1 MGVAIIL
8 VLVTA
13 LVGPF
18 FVDWTIY
25 RSTFEKYAEQA
36 LGHKVTVLG
45 DADIRLLPSPAVT
58 FTDVRVGEAE
68 DPLLVVSRFQMRI
81 ELPPLLKGEVRVL
94 DMELD
99 RPHLTLSLDESGR
112 LDWLTAKTSDGVLGE
127 LPAED
132 VAFERISIVDGAVSI
147 IDARN
152 GETHRF
158 DNGNLLISARTL
170 AGPFKIDGSTTYD
183 GKPYSLRLA
192 TGRKL
197 DDGSIRVKGQV
208 TPSAWPINLS
218 VDGTL
223 SEENGVPGYEG
234 NFSLASIQD
243 EDRKDNA
250 WQTDGAFSANVD
262 GLKVPSFEFR
272 YGPEDRVLGLDGS
285 AELAYS
291 GKRHFEIRGRSK
303 QVDLDRIFGGGPQAP
318 VSVDDASSRLI
329 AALKAVPI
337 PDMDGVIALDV
348 PAIVV
353 GGGLAQDVKL
363 DLETTLGGWRV
374 ARLAGRMPGRTVIAT
389 QGDLGLQP
397 DLTYRGS
404 VSISSEQPGAFAAWW
419 RQKGKGASTIQ
430 PISMEGRLSLVPDG
444 AALDNLRLNLAGSQA
459 TGGLSYQKPRSG
471 HAVFSLSLDADK
483 LDIDQVETLAGL
495 FERPD
500 DGPKDL
506 DVSLRVQA
514 REVSVRGVDGK
525 GLSLEA
531 EYSQNGLRIDRL
543 YAEDLAGAEVDVSGR
558 IDDILSAPEGRLAGT
573 LNATDL
579 TGITAVLG
587 SVLPDN
593 ALVGRLE
600 RASGHLVPAHF
611 QADLKASAQD
621 GVSQVDFKLSG
632 DAGGAKTD
640 FDMNFNGRVDAWHS
654 AEIGLGLS
662 LSGPSGDQILRQLG
676 FAILPVGSLG
686 AGEVHLTAIGRPK
699 DGLDVSLSA
708 SAGNATLGVEGR
720 VTLQKDK
727 EPDYRLS
734 VSASAPDIA
743 PYALLFG
750 RVLPVMAGD
759 IDASLDFDVSGTGSK
774 IEVSKLKGKVA
785 GVTVDGNLAGDL
797 EPVQGETNRRL
808 KGSLTLSAL
817 DLRFLSEAILG
828 TDQWFS
834 AGDGSSLWPNG
845 AFGAPLLTQT
855 DLTLQLSTDRM
866 TVDYTDTIGGAKAEL
881 RLTPTMLRLD
891 GLSGTYANGKL
902 DGTLAIRRSGAEG
915 AVSGTIKLTGG
926 SVRDLVW
933 THNDRPVAS
942 GSFDL
947 FLEYQGSGR
956 TISGIVSGLTGGG
969 TFAVT
974 DGELRGINPQAFPL
988 VIRAVDAGLDLH
1000 DDKIREV
1007 FLNHM
1012 AAGSL
1017 GFDRIEGTV
1026 SLIGGRLSARN
1037 VVVDSSRADVFGS
1050 AEVNLNDWTL
1060 NGDFSVK
1067 VDPGENA
1074 VTGAEPQV
1082 GLVFSGPVEAPVRTV
1097 DISPFTAFLT
1107 LRAFEKE
1114 VQRVE
1119 KLQAEI
1125 LERDRL
1131 LREMK
1136 RIKHERARREREAE
1150 EAAARAAE
1158 EAERAAAAAAAA
1170 AAGGEKDSPAPNGN
1184 AAGGG
1189 AAAPAKGGDT
1199 RLPQDQSRNDVTAA
1213 PEEKPRREAGTD
1225 PADFANRIR
1234 SVIGSQNAQGGGPM
1248 VLEPAGAAAPSG
1260 GQASGEL
1267 PPLEPPQEIDDLIA
1281 REIGIPASE
1290 LNRPPDPVINGG
1302 AN

>member
-1 MGVAIIL
+1 M
-8 VLVTA
+8 LVTA

-18 FVDWTIY
+18 FVDWTVY

-94 DMELD
+94 DMELE
-99 RPHLTLSLDESGR
+99 RPHLALSLDESGR
-112 LDWLTAKTSDGVLGE
+112 LDWLTAKTSDGALGE

-132 VAFERISIVDGAVSI
+132 VAFDRISIVDGALSV
-147 IDARN
+147 IDART
-152 GETHRF
+152 GETQRF

-170 AGPFKIDGSTTYD
+170 VGPFKIDGSATYE

-192 TGRKL
+192 TGKEL
-197 DDGSIRVKGQV
+197 DNGTLRVKGQV

-223 SEENGVPGYEG
+223 SQEDGVPGYEG
-234 NFSLASIQD
+234 NFSLASIQ
-243 EDRKDNA
+243 EEEQKDNA
-250 WQTDGAFSANVD
+250 WQAEGAFSANVN

-291 GKRHFEIRGRSK
+291 GQRRFEIRGRSK

-318 VSVDDASSRLI
+318 VSVDGAASRLI

-374 ARLAGRMPGRTVIAT
+374 ARFAGRGPGRTVIAT
-389 QGDLGLQP
+389 QGDLGLEP
-397 DLTYRGS
+397 NLIYRGS
-404 VSISSEQPGAFAAWW
+404 VSVSSEQPGVFAAWW

-430 PISMEGRLSLVPDG
+430 PISMEGRFSIVPAG
-444 AALDNLRLNLAGSQA
+444 AALDNLRLNLAGSEA

-471 HAVFSLSLDADK
+471 NAVFSLSLDADK
-483 LDIDQVETLAGL
+483 LDIDQIETLAGL
-495 FERPD
+495 FDRPEN
-500 DGPKDL
+500 GPEGL

-514 REVSVRGVDGK
+514 RKVSVRGVDGK

-531 EYSQNGLRIDRL
+531 EYSDNGLRIDRL
-543 YAEDLAGAEVDVSGR
+543 SAEDLAGAEVDVSGR
-558 IDDILSAPEGRLAGT
+558 VDDLLTAPEGRLTGT

-587 SVLPDN
+587 SMLPDN
-593 ALVGRLE
+593 ALVSRLE
-600 RASGHLVPAHF
+600 QAAGHLVPARF
-611 QADLKASAQD
+611 QADLQASAQD
-621 GVSQVDFKLSG
+621 GVSQVDFKLTG

-640 FDMNFNGRVDAWHS
+640 FDMNFSGRVDAWRS
-654 AEIGLGLS
+654 AEIGLGLN
-662 LSGPSGDQILRQLG
+662 LFGPSGDQILRQLG

-708 SAGNATLGVEGR
+708 SAGDATVGIEGR
-720 VTLQKDK
+720 VTLQEDR

-759 IDASLDFDVSGTGSK
+759 IDAALDFDLSGAGSK
-774 IEVSKLKGKVA
+774 IEVSKFAGTVA
-785 GVTVDGNLAGDL
+785 GVTVEGNLAGDL
-797 EPVQGETNRRL
+797 EPLQGETNRRL
-808 KGSLTLSAL
+808 KGDLNLGAL

-834 AGDGSSLWPNG
+834 AGDGSSIWPNG
-845 AFGAPLLTQT
+845 AFGTPLLAQT
-855 DLTLQLSTDRM
+855 DLTLQLSADRLI
-866 TVDYTDTIGGAKAEL
+866 VDDNDIIQGAKAEL

-891 GLSGTYANGKL
+891 GLNGTYANGKL

-915 AVSGTIKLTGG
+915 AVSGTLKLTGG

-933 THNDRPVAS
+933 THNDRSVAS
-942 GSFDL
+942 GYFDL

-969 TFAVT
+969 TFSVT
-974 DGELRGINPQAFPL
+974 DGELRGVNPQAFPL

-1017 GFDRIEGTV
+1017 DFRRIEGTV

-1037 VVVDSSRADVFGS
+1037 VVVDSNRADIFGS

-1082 GLVFSGPVEAPVRTV
+1082 GLVFSGPVEVPVRTV

-1107 LRAFEKE
+1107 LRAFEQE

-1136 RIKHERARREREAE
+1136 RIKHERGRKKREAE

-1158 EAERAAAAAAAA
+1158 EAERAAESA
-1170 AAGGEKDSPAPNGN
+1170 K
-1184 AAGGG
+1184 AGGG
-1189 AAAPAKGGDT
+1189 KTTPDSSGNADGVGPQAPDQGSET

-1213 PEEKPRREAGTD
+1213 PGEKPRRAAVTD

-1234 SVIGSQNAQGGGPM
+1234 SVIGTQNNGTGGPM
-1248 VLEPAGAAAPSG
+1248 VLQPGSPAAPAEEATTG
-1260 GQASGEL
+1260 TL
-1267 PPLEPPQEIDDLIA
+1267 PPLEPPLVIDDLIA

>member
-1 MGVAIIL
+1 M
-8 VLVTA
+8 LVTA

-18 FVDWTIY
+18 FVDWTVY
-25 RSTFEKYAEQA
+25 RSTFEKYAEQT

-94 DMELD
+94 DMELE
-99 RPHLTLSLDESGR
+99 RPHLSLSLDESGR
-112 LDWLTAKTSDGVLGE
+112 LDWLTAKTSDGVLGD

-132 VAFERISIVDGAVSI
+132 VAFERISIVDGAVSV
-147 IDARN
+147 IDARS
-152 GETHRF
+152 GATHRL

-170 AGPFKIDGSTTYD
+170 AGPFRIDGSATYD
-183 GKPYSLRLA
+183 SRPYSLRLA

-197 DDGSIRVKGQV
+197 GDGTIRVKGQI
-208 TPSAWPINLS
+208 TPTAWPVNLA

-223 SEENGVPGYEG
+223 SQENGVPEYEG
-234 NFSLASIQD
+234 NFSFASIQE
-243 EDRKDNA
+243 EDLKDNA
-250 WQTDGAFSANVD
+250 WQAEGAFAANVD
-262 GLKVPSFEFR
+262 GLTVPAFQFR
-272 YGPEDRVLGLDGS
+272 YGPEDRVLGLDGT

-291 GKRHFEIRGRSK
+291 GQKRFEIRGRSK

-318 VSVDDASSRLI
+318 VSAGDAASRLI
-329 AALKAVPI
+329 AALRAVPI

-348 PAIVV
+348 PAVVV

-374 ARLAGRMPGRTVIAT
+374 ARLAGRAPGRTVIAT
-389 QGDLGLQP
+389 QGDLGLEP
-397 DLTYRGS
+397 DLTYHGS
-404 VSISSEQPGAFAAWW
+404 VSLSSEQPGVFAAWS
-419 RQKGKGASTIQ
+419 RHEGKGASTIQ
-430 PISMEGRLSLVPDG
+430 PISLEGRLSLVPDG
-444 AALDNLRLNLAGSQA
+444 AALDNLRLTLAGSEA
-459 TGGLSYQKPRSG
+459 TGGLSYRKPHSG
-471 HAVFSLSLDADK
+471 NAVFSLSLDADR

-495 FERPD
+495 FERPEA
-500 DGPKDL
+500 GPEEL
-506 DVSLRVQA
+506 DVSLRILA

-531 EYSQNGLRIDRL
+531 EYSESGLRIDRL

-558 IDDILSAPEGRLAGT
+558 VDDILTAPEGRLTGT

-579 TGITAVLG
+579 AGVTAVLG

-600 RASGHLVPAHF
+600 RASGYLVPAQF
-611 QADLKASAQD
+611 QANLKASAQD
-621 GVSQVDFKLSG
+621 GVSQVDVKLTG
-632 DAGGAKTD
+632 EAGGARTD
-640 FDMNFNGRVDAWHS
+640 FDMTFNGRVDAWHS
-654 AEIGLGLS
+654 AEIGLGLG
-662 LSGPSGDQILRQLG
+662 LSGPSGDQLLRQLG

-686 AGEVHLTAIGRPK
+686 TGEVRLTAVGRPQ
-699 DGLDVSLSA
+699 DGLDVALSA
-708 SAGNATLGVEGR
+708 SAGDAALGVEGR
-720 VTLQKDK
+720 VLLAEDKD
-727 EPDYRLS
+727 PDYRLS
-734 VSASAPDIA
+734 VSASARDIA

-759 IDASLDFDVSGTGSK
+759 IDAAVDFDLSGTGSR
-774 IEVSKLKGKVA
+774 IEISGLEGTVA
-785 GVTVDGNLAGDL
+785 GVSVAGSLAGDL
-797 EPVQGETNRRL
+797 EPGQGETSRRL
-808 KGSLTLSAL
+808 KGDLSLSAL

-834 AGDGSSLWPNG
+834 AGDGSSIWPNA
-845 AFGAPLLTQT
+845 AFGTPLLART
-855 DLTLQLSTDRM
+855 DVTLQLSADRLI
-866 TVDYTDTIGGAKAEL
+866 VDEANTIEGAKAEL

-891 GLSGTYANGKL
+891 GLNGIYAGGKL
-902 DGTLAIRRSGAEG
+902 DGTLALRRSGAEG
-915 AVSGTIKLTGG
+915 AVSGTLKLTGG
-926 SVRDLVW
+926 VVRDLAW
-933 THNDRPVAS
+933 TRNDRPVAS

-956 TISGIVSGLTGGG
+956 SISGIVAGLTGGG

-988 VIRAVDAGLDLH
+988 VIRAVDAGLDLR

-1017 GFDRIEGTV
+1017 GFRRIEGTV
-1026 SLIGGRLSARN
+1026 TLIGGRLSARN
-1037 VVVDSSRADVFGS
+1037 VVVDSSRAEIFGS

-1082 GLVFSGPVEAPVRTV
+1082 GLVFGGPVEAPVRTV
-1097 DISPFTAFLT
+1097 DIAPFTAFLT
-1107 LRAFEKE
+1107 LRAFEQE
-1114 VQRVE
+1114 VERVE

-1136 RIKHERARREREAE
+1136 RIRHERERRQREAE
-1150 EAAARAAE
+1150 EAAAKAAEDAARAAE
-1158 EAERAAAAAAAA
+1158 AA
-1170 AAGGEKDSPAPNGN
+1170 AAGGDDTPAPNGN
-1184 AAGGG
+1184 TEEGGVP
-1189 AAAPAKGGDT
+1189 APEQGSEI
-1199 RLPQDQSRNDVTAA
+1199 RLPRDQSRTTPSAS
-1213 PEEKPRREAGTD
+1213 PGEKPRVDAGTD
-1225 PADFANRIR
+1225 PAEFADRIR
-1234 SVIGSQNAQGGGPM
+1234 SVIGATDNGGGGPM
-1248 VLEPAGAAAPSG
+1248 VLQPGGPAPGNE
-1260 GQASGEL
+1260 GEATGTL
-1267 PPLEPPQEIDDLIA
+1267 PPLEPPQEIDDLLA

-1302 AN
+1302 TN

>member
-1 MGVAIIL
+1 M
-8 VLVTA
+8 LVTA

-18 FVDWTIY
+18 FVDWTMY

-36 LGHKVTVLG
+36 LAHKVTVLG

-81 ELPPLLKGEVRVL
+81 ELPALLKGEVRVL

-99 RPHLTLSLDESGR
+99 RPHLSLSLDESGR
-112 LDWLTAKTSDGVLGE
+112 LDWLTAQTSDGALGD
-127 LPAED
+127 LAAED
-132 VAFERISIVDGAVSI
+132 VAFDRISIVDGAVSV
-147 IDARN
+147 IDART
-152 GETHRF
+152 GETHRL

-170 AGPFKIDGSTTYD
+170 AGPFKVDGSATYD
-183 GKPYSLRLA
+183 GKPYSVRLA
-192 TGRKL
+192 SGKEL
-197 DDGSIRVKGQV
+197 DNGAIRVKGQV
-208 TPSAWPINLS
+208 TPSAWPVNLA

-223 SEENGVPGYEG
+223 SQDNGVPGYEG

-250 WQTDGAFSANVD
+250 WRAGGSFSANMD
-262 GLKVPSFEFR
+262 GLNVPSFEFR
-272 YGPEDRVLGLDGS
+272 YGPEDRVLGLDGT

-291 GKRHFEIRGRSK
+291 GQKRFEIRGRAK
-303 QVDLDRIFGGGPQAP
+303 QVDLDRIFGGGPQTP
-318 VSVDDASSRLI
+318 VSADNAASRLI
-329 AALKAVPI
+329 AALKSVPI
-337 PDMDGVIALDV
+337 PDMDGVIALDI
-348 PAIVV
+348 PAVVV

-374 ARLAGRMPGRTVIAT
+374 ARLAVRAPGRTVIAT
-389 QGDLGLQP
+389 QGDLGLEP

-404 VSISSEQPGAFAAWW
+404 VSIASEQPGAFAAWW
-419 RQKGKGASTIQ
+419 RQTGKGATAIQ

-444 AALDNLRLNLAGSQA
+444 VALDNMRLNMAGSEA

-471 HAVFSLSLDADK
+471 NAVFSLSLDADK

-495 FERPD
+495 FERPE
-500 DGPKDL
+500 DGVKDL

-531 EYSQNGLRIDRL
+531 QYSDNGLRIDRL
-543 YAEDLAGAEVDVSGR
+543 YAEDLAGAEVDVIGR
-558 IDDILSAPEGRLAGT
+558 VDDLLTAPEGQLTGT

-579 TGITAVLG
+579 TGVTAVLG

-593 ALVGRLE
+593 VLVGRLE
-600 RASGHLVPAHF
+600 QASGHLVPAKF
-611 QADLKASAQD
+611 QANLKASAQD
-621 GVSQVDFKLSG
+621 GVSQIDFTLNG

-640 FDMNFNGRVDAWHS
+640 FGMNFKGRVDEWHS
-654 AEIGLGLS
+654 AEIGLGVS

-676 FAILPVGSLG
+676 FAVLPVGSLG
-686 AGEVHLTAIGRPK
+686 TGEVRFSAIGRPK
-699 DGLDVSLSA
+699 DGLTVSLSA
-708 SAGNATLGVEGR
+708 AAGQATLGMEGR
-720 VTLQKDK
+720 ITLQKDR

-734 VSASAPDIA
+734 VSSAAPDIA

-759 IDASLDFDVSGTGSK
+759 IDAVVDFDVNGTGSK
-774 IEVSKLKGKVA
+774 IEVSKLTGKVA
-785 GVTVDGNLAGDL
+785 GVAVEGELAGDM
-797 EPVQGETNRRL
+797 EPLQGETIRRF
-808 KGSLTLSAL
+808 KGSLDLDAL
-817 DLRFLSEAILG
+817 DLKFLSEAILG
-828 TDQWFS
+828 PDQWFS
-834 AGDGSSLWPNG
+834 AGDGSSIWPNG
-845 AFGAPLLTQT
+845 AFGTPLLTQT
-855 DLTLQLSTDRM
+855 DLTLQLSTDRLI
-866 TVDYTDTIGGAKAEL
+866 VDDTDTIQGAKAEL

-891 GLSGTYANGKL
+891 GLNGTYANGKL

-915 AVSGTIKLTGG
+915 AVSGTIRLTRG
-926 SVRDLVW
+926 SVRDLIW
-933 THNDRPVAS
+933 NLNNRPVAT

-1017 GFDRIEGTV
+1017 GFKRIEGTV
-1026 SLIGGRLSARN
+1026 TLIGGRLSARN
-1037 VVVDSSRADVFGS
+1037 VVVDSNRADIFGS

-1060 NGDFSVK
+1060 NGDFAVK

-1082 GLVFSGPVEAPVRTV
+1082 GVVFNGPVEAPVRTV

-1107 LRAFEKE
+1107 LRAFEQE

-1136 RIKHERARREREAE
+1136 RIKHERVRRQREAE
-1150 EAAARAAE
+1150 EAAVRAAE
-1158 EAERAAAAAAAA
+1158 EAARAAEAAAEAAAADDS
-1170 AAGGEKDSPAPNGN
+1170 KDTPDANRKVNGT
-1184 AAGGG
+1184 GG
-1189 AAAPAKGGDT
+1189 AVPVEGGKNSSS
-1199 RLPQDQSRNDVTAA
+1199 RDQSRNNVTVA
-1213 PEEKPRREAGTD
+1213 PGEKPRHEAVTD

-1234 SVIGSQNAQGGGPM
+1234 SVIGAEGNGNGGPM
-1248 VLEPAGAAAPSG
+1248 VLQPGAPG
-1260 GQASGEL
+1260 ASAQEEATETL
-1267 PPLEPPQEIDDLIA
+1267 PPLEPPQVIDDLIA

-1290 LNRPPDPVINGG
+1290 LNRPPDPLINGG
-1302 AN
+1302 TN

>member
-1 MGVAIIL
+1 M
-8 VLVTA
+8 LVTA

-18 FVDWTIY
+18 LVDWTVY

-94 DMELD
+94 DMELE
-99 RPHLTLSLDESGR
+99 RPHLSLSLDESGR

-132 VAFERISIVDGAVSI
+132 VAFERVSIVDGAVSV

-192 TGRKL
+192 TGKEL
-197 DDGSIRVKGQV
+197 DNGTIRVKGQL
-208 TPSAWPINLS
+208 TPSAWPIDLA

-223 SEENGVPGYEG
+223 SQKDGVPDFEG

-243 EDRKDNA
+243 EDRLDNA
-250 WQTDGAFSANVD
+250 WRAEGAFSANVD
-262 GLKVPSFEFR
+262 GLQVPSFEFR
-272 YGPEDRVLGLDGS
+272 YGPEDRTLGLDGS
-285 AELAYS
+285 ADLAYS
-291 GKRHFEIRGRSK
+291 GNRRFEIRGRSK
-303 QVDLDRIFGGGPQAP
+303 QVDLDRIFGGGPQSP
-318 VSVDDASSRLI
+318 VSVDDAASRLI

-337 PDMDGVIALDV
+337 PDMDGVVALDV
-348 PAIVV
+348 PAVV
-353 GGGLAQDVKL
+353 LGGGLVQDVKL
-363 DLETTLGGWRV
+363 DLETALSGWRV
-374 ARLAGRMPGRTVIAT
+374 ARFAGRLPGRTVIAT
-389 QGDLGLQP
+389 QGDLGLDP

-404 VSISSEQPGAFAAWW
+404 VSASSEQPGAFAAWW
-419 RQKGKGASTIQ
+419 RQTGKGASAIQ

-444 AALDNLRLNLAGSQA
+444 VALDNLRLNMAGSQA

-471 HAVFSLSLDADK
+471 NAVFSLSLDADK
-483 LDIDQVETLAGL
+483 LDIDQVETLASL
-495 FERPD
+495 FERPE

-531 EYSQNGLRIDRL
+531 QYSDNGLRIDRL

-558 IDDILSAPEGRLAGT
+558 VDDILTAPEGQLTGT

-587 SVLPDN
+587 SMLPDN

-600 RASGHLVPAHF
+600 QASGHLVPAKF
-611 QADLKASAQD
+611 QANLRASAQ
-621 GVSQVDFKLSG
+621 GGISQIDFKLNG
-632 DAGGAKTD
+632 DAGGAEAD
-640 FDMNFNGRVDAWHS
+640 FGMNFNGRVDAWHS
-654 AEIGLGLS
+654 AEIELGLS

-676 FAILPVGSLG
+676 FAVLPVGSLG
-686 AGEVHLTAIGRPK
+686 AGEVRLTAIGRPK
-699 DGLDVSLSA
+699 DGLDVSLSG
-708 SAGNATLGVEGR
+708 STGDATLGVEGR

-727 EPDYRLS
+727 DPDYRLS

-759 IDASLDFDVSGTGSK
+759 IDAVVDFDVVGTGSK
-774 IEVSKLKGKVA
+774 IEVSKLTGKVA
-785 GVTVDGNLAGDL
+785 GVAVEGDLAGDL
-797 EPVQGETNRRL
+797 EPLQGESNRRF
-808 KGSLTLSAL
+808 KGSLNLSAL

-828 TDQWFS
+828 SDQWFS
-834 AGDGSSLWPNG
+834 AGDGSSIWPNG
-845 AFGAPLLTQT
+845 AFGAPLLSQT
-855 DLTLQLSTDRM
+855 DLTLQLSADRLIFDD
-866 TVDYTDTIGGAKAEL
+866 TETDTVHGAKAEL
-881 RLTPTMLRLD
+881 RLTPTMMRLD
-891 GLSGTYANGKL
+891 GLNGTFANGTL
-902 DGTLAIRRSGAEG
+902 DGTLAVRRSGAEG
-915 AVSGTIKLTGG
+915 AVSGTIRLTSG
-926 SVRDLVW
+926 SMRDLVW
-933 THNDRPVAS
+933 VHNDRPVAT

-974 DGELRGINPQAFPL
+974 DGELRGVNPQAFPL

-1017 GFDRIEGTV
+1017 GFKRIEGTV
-1026 SLIGGRLSARN
+1026 TLIGGRLSARN
-1037 VVVDSSRADVFGS
+1037 VVVDSSRADIFGS
-1050 AEVNLNDWTL
+1050 SEVNLNDWTL

-1082 GLVFSGPVEAPVRTV
+1082 GMVFSGPVEAPVRTV

-1107 LRAFEKE
+1107 LRAFEQE

-1136 RIKHERARREREAE
+1136 RIKHERVRRKREAE

-1158 EAERAAAAAAAA
+1158 EAARAAEAAADAAA
-1170 AAGGEKDSPAPNGN
+1170 TGADAGTGTPDSNRNVNGTGN
-1184 AAGGG
+1184 AAPATGGE
-1189 AAAPAKGGDT
+1189 T
-1199 RLPQDQSRNDVTAA
+1199 SLPEDQSRNNVTVA
-1213 PEEKPRREAGTD
+1213 PGEKPRREAGTD

-1234 SVIGSQNAQGGGPM
+1234 SVIGAQGNGLGGPM
-1248 VLEPAGAAAPSG
+1248 NLQPGGLAAPDE
-1260 GQASGEL
+1260 GEATGTL
-1267 PPLEPPQEIDDLIA
+1267 PPLEPPQVIDDLIA

-1290 LNRPPDPVINGG
+1290 LNRPPDPLINGG